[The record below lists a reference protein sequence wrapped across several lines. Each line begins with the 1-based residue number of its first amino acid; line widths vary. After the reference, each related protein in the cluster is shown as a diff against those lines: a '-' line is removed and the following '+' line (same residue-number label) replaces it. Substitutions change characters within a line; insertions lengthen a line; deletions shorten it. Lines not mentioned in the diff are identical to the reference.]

1 MTLIFAHRGAAGTY
15 PENTM
20 DAFIAA
26 EKCGAD
32 GIELDVQ
39 LSKDGE
45 IVVIHDETVNRTTNG
60 KGFVKDFNIKD
71 LQKLNASYHSKSVKT
86 FFKVPHIPSLREVF
100 DWMKTN
106 DLLCN
111 IEFKTGK
118 IEYPYIEEKVIQ
130 LIREYGF
137 EERIIISSFN
147 HYSIIHC
154 YRLAPEIEI
163 APLYSDGLFMP
174 WVYAASI
181 HAKGIHPNYK
191 IAPDDI
197 INSAMEYGIQVRP
210 YTVNKEKDI
219 KRLLALSCS
228 AIITDFPKEAVELR
242 NAYIK

>member
-1 MTLIFAHRGAAGTY
+1 MTLIFAHRGAAGTF

-26 EKCGAD
+26 EKYGAD

-39 LSKDGE
+39 LSKDGD

-71 LQKLNASYHSKSVKT
+71 LQKLNASYQSKSLKT
-86 FFKVPHIPSLREVF
+86 FFKAPHIPSLREVF
-100 DWMKTN
+100 EWMKTN

-111 IEFKTGK
+111 IELKTGK
-118 IEYPYIEEKVIQ
+118 IEYPLIEEKVIQ
-130 LIREYGF
+130 LIREYGY

-154 YRLAPEIEI
+154 YRLAPEVEI

-174 WVYAASI
+174 WVYASSI
-181 HAKGIHPNYK
+181 HAKGIHPNFK

-197 INSAMEYGIQVRP
+197 ITSAMEYGIQVRP
-210 YTVNKEKDI
+210 YTVNKEKDM
-219 KRLLALSCS
+219 KRLLKLSCS
-228 AIITDFPKEAVELR
+228 AIITDFPKEAIQLR
-242 NAYIK
+242 NTFKI